1 MKSMLAVVS
10 LVLFHVG
17 VAQADSPGGWDQ
29 FTATMAKARAQQNAA
44 VVQQA
49 PVNNDYA
56 ATARSDTR
64 SQANSTHA
72 TD

>member
-10 LVLFHVG
+10 LALFHMG

-29 FTATMAKARAQQNAA
+29 FTATMAKARSQQNAA

-49 PVNNDYA
+49 PVAKDF
-56 ATARSDTR
+56 TARSDTR
-64 SQANSTHA
+64 SQADPTHA